1 GGGGRV
7 AGAIHGART
16 WGHTQ
21 AFAKILAKDAVL
33 YSDGGGKRAAA
44 LNPIRGA
51 DRILRFFAGVARKN
65 PALAAMAARP
75 ATVKLLDREQ
85 AAAPIIVIIGRFVT

>member
-1 GGGGRV
+1 MGLARGR
-7 AGAIHGART
+7 
-16 WGHTQ
+16 
-21 AFAKILAKDAVL
+21 AVL

-51 DRILRFFAGVARKN
+51 NRILRFFAGVARKD

-75 ATVKLLDREQ
+75 ATVNGSGLRTARKRWFYRYDGRRTPCGPYRRNLLDPQ
-85 AAAPIIVIIGRFVT
+85 SG